1 MSIDN
6 LNRNIKEL
14 ERLLSQSDTSLKR
27 LQTVI
32 STKEQELHQIT
43 IRFDDMKRKY
53 DRVNGE
59 KEGES
64 KKVQAEQF
72 EYSKLLTEYR
82 NLERRISEYDRTF
95 KDMSAEFDRHH
106 SQINNLRQERT
117 VNIEKVFLFSYV
129 ESSSSC

>member
-1 MSIDN
+1 
-6 LNRNIKEL
+6 
-14 ERLLSQSDTSLKR
+14 
-27 LQTVI
+27 
-32 STKEQELHQIT
+32 
-43 IRFDDMKRKY
+43 MKRKY

-95 KDMSAEFDRHH
+95 KDMSAEFDRLH